1 MPKCLVCY
9 KWTLDEKDIKI
20 KPEDLSLD
28 TSRAKG
34 KISDFDRNAIEEATL
49 IVEQQ
54 GGSVDALT
62 YGTSAVQQSL
72 KDVLSRGP
80 DTVCWIADGSAE
92 TADACVTAN
101 VLASAIRKLGS
112 YDLILCGEGSSD
124 LFNQQTAARIA
135 ALLDLPCVTY
145 VEKLSVEGNTVK
157 ATRKLADCTEVATVK
172 GPVVLSVL
180 GTINKPRIPSL
191 KQVLG
196 AAKKPKKEIKNYG
209 SRFESGTIAA
219 QINSQVSQR
228 VRRQAQEHC
237 LQRGERRGERWQAD
251 QQPGRRG
258 PAVRRNDKHGRNF
271 CFFGRQCAR
280 QAVAYARA
288 RFEAIVVPAGHRGDH
303 HGSRRQ
309 GTRRIGRRQS
319 SGAAVDEW
327 LARRAE

>member
-54 GGSVDALT
+54 GGSVHALT

-80 DTVCWIADGSAE
+80 DTVYYIADGSAE
-92 TADACVTAN
+92 AADACVTAN

-124 LFNQQTAARIA
+124 LFNQQTAARLS
-135 ALLDLPCVTY
+135 ALLGLPCVTY
-145 VEKLSVEGNTVK
+145 LEKLSVEGDTVK

-196 AAKKPKKEIKNYG
+196 AAKKPKKEIKITDLGLSPEQLQPKSIHKSVKGFVAKRKNIVYK
-209 SRFESGTIAA
+209 EANAA
-219 QINSQVSQR
+219 ANVGK
-228 VRRQAQEHC
+228 
-237 LQRGERRGERWQAD
+237 L
-251 QQPGRRG
+251 
-258 PAVRRNDKHGRNF
+258 
-271 CFFGRQCAR
+271 
-280 QAVAYARA
+280 
-288 RFEAIVVPAGHRGDH
+288 
-303 HGSRRQ
+303 
-309 GTRRIGRRQS
+309 TS
-319 SGAAVDEW
+319 SLAAEG
-327 LARRAE
+327 LL

>member
-54 GGSVDALT
+54 GGSVHALT

-80 DTVCWIADGSAE
+80 DTVYWIADGSAE
-92 TADACVTAN
+92 SADACVTAN

-124 LFNQQTAARIA
+124 LFNQQTAARLS
-135 ALLDLPCVTY
+135 ALLGLPCVTY
-145 VEKLSVEGNTVK
+145 LEKLSVEGDTVK

-196 AAKKPKKEIKNYG
+196 AAKKPKKEIK
-209 SRFESGTIAA
+209 IADLGLTPE
-219 QINSQVSQR
+219 Q
-228 VRRQAQEHC
+228 
-237 LQRGERRGERWQAD
+237 LQPKAIHKSVKG
-251 QQPGRRG
+251 
-258 PAVRRNDKHGRNF
+258 F
-271 CFFGRQCAR
+271 
-280 QAVAYARA
+280 VAKRKNIVYK
-288 RFEAIVVPAGHRGDH
+288 EANAAANVGKL
-303 HGSRRQ
+303 
-309 GTRRIGRRQS
+309 TS
-319 SGAAVDEW
+319 SLAAEG
-327 LARRAE
+327 LL